1 MKKLTFQA
9 NISELNKVHEFIEK
23 ESEKFN
29 YSPKIIHQV
38 HMIAEEIF
46 INIVSYAYKPD
57 DKHQNVM
64 LTLEFNPKDLFI
76 KFEDNGVPYN
86 PLKNEDPDT
95 SLPLEMRPVG
105 GLGIFIVKHI
115 ADSIDYKYNDGKN
128 TLVIKKNV

>member
-57 DKHQNVM
+57 DKNQNVM

-95 SLPLEMRPVG
+95 SLSLEMRPVG